1 MFPAGSSPAAGPVG
15 RKDPPNRP
23 FERGGKNQ
31 MHTLRASQ
39 SKSCVHTYA
48 CGGGRPGFAGRVGGE
63 PSRVVVPQPPPA
75 CFAATDTRNPF
86 ARCEASGLREQAVL
100 SWVSGS
106 MPGRGPRNANAP
118 PLSNNVV
125 SIRLSFLRHWW
136 GIRHSKPDADPQSSQ
151 IEFYNF
157 FALRFGQERKTK
169 IHKRKV

>member
-100 SWVSGS
+100 SWVSGCI
-106 MPGRGPRNANAP
+106 PGKGEVAEAGGNSLLTQAARVERSWNVPVGLTPHPLLRGDLPTR
-118 PLSNNVV
+118 
-125 SIRLSFLRHWW
+125 
-136 GIRHSKPDADPQSSQ
+136 GK
-151 IEFYNF
+151 
-157 FALRFGQERKTK
+157 
-169 IHKRKV
+169 